1 MGRRRKSAKR
11 GGRAY
16 YSVGKVCLG
25 PNFAHVPT
33 QKSAERGGR
42 AYYLFKA
49 ASDGCLSCVRKL
61 IEEEGID
68 PLTVSTTCKY
78 RAVDFAKWELR
89 DGETSAEHT
98 KIVAY
103 LSEREARARADSALA
118 SMGQDR
124 ACLGPNIAHVPTQK
138 SARLG
143 GRKYF
148 LFKAA
153 VDGCLG
159 CVRKLIDVEGIDP
172 LAVSTTGKWSALDFV
187 KWHCREGKISTQ
199 HAEVI
204 EFLMQFQVED
214 ERQARARGL
223 STPLKD
229 NKGSSMMRKMGWE
242 PGQSLGKST
251 TVGLL
256 EPISPVEPARQKA
269 GLGYTMPMLVDD
281 GDSC

>member
-1 MGRRRKSAKR
+1 
-11 GGRAY
+11 
-16 YSVGKVCLG
+16 
-25 PNFAHVPT
+25 
-33 QKSAERGGR
+33 
-42 AYYLFKA
+42 
-49 ASDGCLSCVRKL
+49 VRKL

-89 DGETSAEHT
+89 NGETSAEHT

-103 LSEREARARADSALA
+103 LSECEACARADSAFA
-118 SMGQDR
+118 SMGQDDR
-124 ACLGPNIAHVPTQK
+124 ACLGPDDAHVPTVK
-138 SARLG
+138 SAKLG
-143 GRKYF
+143 GRKYL

-223 STPLKD
+223 SIPLKE

-242 PGQSLGKST
+242 PGKGLGTSA

-256 EPISPVEPARQKA
+256 EPIRPVEPARKNA
-269 GLGYTMPMLVDD
+269 GLGYTMPMQTAWALAEVDD